1 MSLRAQ
7 FFLSVILAL
16 TVSLSLEAAVACW
29 QAQRSVANEMTMA
42 LKAGDHIVD
51 NALLS
56 LPADNIDPYLARLVE
71 SFNGNRH
78 IRVSLIEHGRQSAVS
93 HVAPPDPV
101 PGWFLALLEI
111 PVQRRID
118 VAPRLGPQRMILVTT
133 DAHNEI
139 SEVWGQFRA
148 EELILSLFSLLMLGL
163 LSVVMA
169 RMAASLKK
177 LRAGFDAVGGGD
189 YAARVRPRGPRE
201 LSHLAHAFN
210 RMAERLEGIESAN
223 RRMGRQLLA
232 IQDEERAELAR
243 ELHDEMGPFLFAVR
257 VDGEGIEAAAR
268 KAGLPAVVERA
279 RAIGEAVTHIQRHVR
294 LLLKQLRPADF
305 ADFGL
310 ATAIE
315 NLAGFWRRHNER
327 LDIVLDIAAARDG
340 FGADIDAA
348 IYRLVQE
355 GLTNAARHSSA
366 ARIWITVIADGQTVR
381 VCLEDDGV
389 GLAANGLTV
398 DELAAGSLAHGGL
411 GLKGMRERLANL
423 SGTLRLGPRPGGGT
437 RLAADIPRQ
446 RAHHGAS
453 QSEPA

>member
-16 TVSLSLEAAVACW
+16 ILSLSLEAAVACW
-29 QAQRSVANEMTMA
+29 QARRSVANEMTMA
-42 LKAGDHIVD
+42 LEAGDHIVD

-78 IRVSLIEHGRQSAVS
+78 IRVALVERGRQRAVS
-93 HVAPPDPV
+93 HVAPADPV
-101 PGWFLALLEI
+101 PGWFLTLLEI
-111 PVQRRID
+111 TVQQRVD
-118 VAPRLGPQRMILVTT
+118 VAPRLGSQRMILVAT
-133 DAHNEI
+133 DPHNEI
-139 SEVWGQFRA
+139 SEVWGQFRD
-148 EELILSLFSLLMLGL
+148 EEVILSLFSLFMLGL

-189 YAARVRPRGPRE
+189 YAARVRPAGPRE
-201 LSHLAHAFN
+201 LSHLAQAFN
-210 RMAERLEGIESAN
+210 RMAERLEGIEAAN

-257 VDGEGIEAAAR
+257 VDGEGIEAASR
-268 KAGLPAVVERA
+268 KAGLPEIAERA

-294 LLLKQLRPADF
+294 LLLRQLRPADF
-305 ADFGL
+305 TDFGL
-310 ATAIE
+310 AMAIE

-327 LDIVLDIAAARDG
+327 LDIQLDIAAARDG
-340 FGADIDAA
+340 FGADTDAV

-355 GLTNAARHSSA
+355 GLTNAARHSGA
-366 ARIWITVIADGQTVR
+366 ARIWIAIIADGETIQVR
-381 VCLEDDGV
+381 LEDDGV
-389 GLAANGLTV
+389 GLASNGQTV
-398 DELAAGSLAHGGL
+398 DELAAESLVHGGL

-423 SGTLRLGPRPGGGT
+423 SGSLQLGARPGGGT
-437 RLAADIPRQ
+437 RVVADIPRQ
-446 RAHHGAS
+446 RAHHNAPQS
-453 QSEPA
+453 QPA